1 MENEVEDYNDVQ
13 GLIQHAMDQDFNKAN
28 KIFGDI
34 MTVKMNDLLDQEQIR
49 LADQIYNG
57 ADPDED
63 EQLEMDFDDDDID
76 TAADEVL
83 DDDEDLEEYEFGT
96 DEEDD
101 EDYDDED
108 ED

>member
-34 MTVKMNDLLDQEQIR
+34 MTVKMNDLLDQERIR

-63 EQLEMDFDDDDID
+63 EQLEMDFDEDDID

-96 DEEDD
+96 DE
-101 EDYDDED
+101 DDED